1 MIPYYM
7 FESVAITRNPK
18 KLPFSHFL
26 ILFFALKINLNHTS
40 IPLLPSSQEVDH
52 TAWVKLDYINSLT
65 HYSNIGTF
73 KANLITSTKEVCPK
87 SCEVSQLAP
96 YYPNRIGEGI
106 GEAHWMSLKH
116 LSTLSN
122 IVNGVDGE

>member
-1 MIPYYM
+1 M
-7 FESVAITRNPK
+7 FESIAITHNPK
-18 KLPFSHFL
+18 KHPFSHFL
-26 ILFFALKINLNHTS
+26 ILFFALKINLDS
-40 IPLLPSSQEVDH
+40 QFIKLSPSSQEVDH

-65 HYSNIGTF
+65 HYSSIGVF
-73 KANLITSTKEVCPK
+73 KSNLITTSKEVCPK
-87 SCEVSQLAP
+87 SCEIAQLAP

-106 GEAHWMSLKH
+106 GEAHWMSLQH